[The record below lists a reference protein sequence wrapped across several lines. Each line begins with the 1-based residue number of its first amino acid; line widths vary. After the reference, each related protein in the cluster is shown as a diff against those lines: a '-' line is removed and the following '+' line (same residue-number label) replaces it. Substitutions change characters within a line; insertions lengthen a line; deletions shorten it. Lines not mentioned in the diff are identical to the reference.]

1 MEHDTQWGHNYSIYQ
16 TNISQEVLRLVGET
30 GNKKPV
36 RAMLWQGGE
45 QGAEKAQRKH
55 LPGQEAREGFSEAT
69 ASRTQ

>member
-1 MEHDTQWGHNYSIYQ
+1 M
-16 TNISQEVLRLVGET
+16 GET